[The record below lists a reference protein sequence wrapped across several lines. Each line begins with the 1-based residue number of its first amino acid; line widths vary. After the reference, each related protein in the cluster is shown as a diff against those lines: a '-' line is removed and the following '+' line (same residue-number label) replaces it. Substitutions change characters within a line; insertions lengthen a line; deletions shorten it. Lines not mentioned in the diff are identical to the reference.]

1 MRLAIRPLLVSLIL
15 LLMANVLLL
24 SSQSSW
30 ASEPYIYKE
39 RTQQLQSM
47 IKKMML
53 DSELPITRNFVL
65 QSKVIKT
72 EEMNAHTNGEYM
84 VFTHGLW
91 DALERDDARAFVVG
105 HELGHVTNDHLSSG
119 RKWRNGILI
128 TGGAVL
134 MGGADSPINPGR
146 LVANKFN
153 RSFETEAD
161 FSAIT
166 YMEKSGYSKHAA
178 LEVMEVLME
187 TRGSG
192 KKMEWLSSHPL
203 TPTRIHNLV
212 KFFELD
218 ATKATL
224 WQPKMFPTVQEAV
237 KADTDLNAVQ
247 FHKSGEPI
255 EGRNRNMED
264 YKSD

>member
-1 MRLAIRPLLVSLIL
+1 MRLIIRFLPVFLMLVISVVTWLPCPR
-15 LLMANVLLL
+15 VH
-24 SSQSSW
+24 
-30 ASEPYIYKE
+30 ASEPYVYKE
-39 RTQQLQSM
+39 RTQQLQAM
-47 IKKMML
+47 IKKMVL

-65 QSKVIKT
+65 QSKVVKT
-72 EEMNAHTNGEYM
+72 EDMNAYTNGQSII
-84 VFTHGLW
+84 FTHGLW

-105 HELGHVTNDHLSSG
+105 HELGHITNNHLSTG
-119 RKWRNGILI
+119 RKWRNGILVA
-128 TGGAVL
+128 GGAVL
-134 MGGADSPINPGR
+134 MGADSPINPGR
-146 LVANKFN
+146 LITNKFN

-192 KKMEWLSSHPL
+192 KRMEWLSSHPL

-212 KFFELD
+212 RFFELD
-218 ATKATL
+218 VTQATL
-224 WQPKMFPTVQEAV
+224 WQPGMFPTVQEATR
-237 KADTDLNAVQ
+237 ADGDLNTVQ
-247 FHKSGEPI
+247 FHKSGELI

-264 YKSD
+264 YKAP